1 MCQGD
6 LVIDNSGA
14 LESVIR
20 HASQLDESDY
30 DDIAPTIDSLTGSG
44 DITLVPRLHEALD
57 RFLDEDNFYGR
68 DLIAGV
74 LAGIAGVAALPALLL
89 AAARDLGDD
98 QDGLQAE
105 IAGLLD
111 ADPGASRRMVLELAR
126 DDAPEQRRAGLL
138 ALGSVADSGDVE
150 LLAEAA
156 TDADPEVRLMAI
168 DAILNPVGNDRAFQV
183 LVAALHDP
191 DEQVRISAIS
201 RLGSIDRPDA
211 VAPLTAVA
219 ADPVPRVRARAA
231 YAFGR
236 LGSAAATPAL
246 LRLLG
251 DPDRHV
257 RDQARDALG
266 SVGGPAAVD
275 ALLAEAVDQDPRRRA
290 QAAKA
295 LAKAT
300 DSDPR
305 VTPRLEL
312 MTRDDEAAV
321 RAAILSGLATV
332 GDNSSRWASL
342 VADLANDL
350 DPTVRQRVAVVARHL
365 APNEV
370 SDILRCLA
378 DDPEATVRQVATT
391 QLDRLP
397 Q

>member
-1 MCQGD
+1 M
-6 LVIDNSGA
+6 IDNSGA
-14 LESVIR
+14 LDSVIR

-30 DDIAPTIDSLTGSG
+30 DDIAPTVDSLTGSG

-57 RFLDEDNFYGR
+57 RFLDEENFYGR

-89 AAARDLGDD
+89 AGARDLGDD

-111 ADPGASRRMVLELAR
+111 ADPAASRRMVLELVR
-126 DDAPEQRRAGLL
+126 NDAPEQRRVGLL
-138 ALGSVADSGDVE
+138 ALGSVAESGDVE
-150 LLAEAA
+150 LLGEAA

-168 DAILNPVGNDRAFQV
+168 DATPDPADNDRAFHV

-191 DEQVRISAIS
+191 DEQVRISATS
-201 RLGSIDRPDA
+201 RLGSINRPDA
-211 VAPLTAVA
+211 VAPLTAA
-219 ADPVPRVRARAA
+219 ASDPVPGIRARVA
-231 YAFGR
+231 YAFGQ

-246 LRLLG
+246 LRLLD

-275 ALLAEAVDQDPRRRA
+275 ALLAQAADQDPRLRA

-295 LAKAT
+295 LAKAAG
-300 DSDPR
+300 SDPR
-305 VTPRLEL
+305 VTPRLML
-312 MTRDDEAAV
+312 MTRDKEAAV
-321 RAAILSGLATV
+321 RAATLSGLATV
-332 GDNSSRWASL
+332 NDNSSRWASR
-342 VADLANDL
+342 VAELANDP

-370 SDILRCLA
+370 SDILHHLA